1 MKPNVTLPTSC
12 RQLKSLVVAL
22 AACVSPVCEA
32 ATVSIASGVEG
43 TFSVSGTDLG
53 QASGTSVVLS
63 NGSALYGSSVGR
75 LNDGGIYGGEL
86 PVQSNHTLITSASGI
101 VTFNFDLGLNPQGY
115 DISAI
120 TVLTASAQNRTGQA
134 YSVSYA
140 DVNNP
145 LSYVFLASL
154 SGGEFGNDDGATE
167 VQSYLTD
174 LNAYNVAS
182 LQFTF
187 ANVGEES
194 MFREID
200 ISGAASAVPE
210 PGSMFALGGLLAGG
224 LTIRQRRL
232 GAKARSK

>member
-1 MKPNVTLPTSC
+1 MKPSLTLPASSFQITSIIA
-12 RQLKSLVVAL
+12 VL
-22 AACVSPVCEA
+22 AAYISPLSEA
-32 ATVSIASGVEG
+32 ATVSIANGVQG
-43 TFSVSGTDLG
+43 TFGVSSTDLG
-53 QASGTSVVLS
+53 QAAGTSVVLS

-75 LNDGGIYGGEL
+75 LNDGDIYGGEL
-86 PVQSNHTLITSASGI
+86 PVQSTHTLITSASGI

-120 TVLTASAQNRTGQA
+120 TVLTASAQTRTGQA

-154 SGGEFGNDDGATE
+154 SGSEFGNHDGATE

-210 PGSMFALGGLLAGG
+210 PGSMFALGGLLANG
-224 LTIRQRRL
+224 LMMRQRRP
-232 GAKARSK
+232 GAKAGNK

>member
-1 MKPNVTLPTSC
+1 MEYF
-12 RQLKSLVVAL
+12 LV
-22 AACVSPVCEA
+22 
-32 ATVSIASGVEG
+32 
-43 TFSVSGTDLG
+43 
-53 QASGTSVVLS
+53 
-63 NGSALYGSSVGR
+63 
-75 LNDGGIYGGEL
+75 
-86 PVQSNHTLITSASGI
+86 
-101 VTFNFDLGLNPQGY
+101 
-115 DISAI
+115 
-120 TVLTASAQNRTGQA
+120 TGQA

-154 SGGEFGNDDGATE
+154 SGGEFDNDDGATE

-174 LNAYNVAS
+174 LNTYNVAS

-187 ANVGEES
+187 ANVGDES
-194 MFREID
+194 MYREID

-232 GAKARSK
+232 GAKGRSK